1 MKELE
6 IPEFKSYEEEAEFWD
21 NLDTSPY
28 MEGAEWFT
36 LEWTEREDRCDRCGA
51 LMDKRSIDLHLAGG
65 RVTLHNVDW
74 YVCRTPRCGR
84 TRLSPQVERLVE
96 EIEDSVGR
104 AITSQQ
110 ETKQERYTDEKKYEK
125 AEEV

>member
-1 MKELE
+1 MSEA
-6 IPEFKSYEEEAEFWD
+6 PPFKTRAEEREFWD
-21 NLDTSPY
+21 KADLTEFFE
-28 MEGAEWFT
+28 EGEWQT

-84 TRLSPQVERLVE
+84 TRLSPQVEQLVE
-96 EIEDSVGR
+96 DIEDSVRR
-104 AITSQQ
+104 AIASEQP
-110 ETKQERYTDEKKYEK
+110 
-125 AEEV
+125 EEVAAT